1 MAVNA
6 ITCRSYA
13 RIGLL
18 GNPSDNYYGKTLS
31 VSLAN
36 FFAEVCECHNIH
48 GLPSYDIPRP

>member
-1 MAVNA
+1 MAVNV

-36 FFAEVCECHNIH
+36 FFAEVCNVTVYENN
-48 GLPSYDIPRP
+48 LFS